1 MGRALYI
8 ACSCAALLLGSW
20 GCDSSFDPKGP
31 YTEKVAVYSILSTSS
46 DTQYVR
52 VFTSYNPS
60 GFDPLENTADN
71 ALRNAQVTITQNGD
85 VTAFR
90 DTIITR
96 YDKSRYNGDI
106 PAYVAYPFRAEQGKT
121 YQLSVDVPSRGK
133 MTGTLTI
140 PEKGSLFL
148 TNPYVLKSPTAYEED
163 LLLVIRITRP
173 TRGYLV
179 RFYLNFDVL
188 ENGVWVSRRAEVP
201 SSVRTQGDEM
211 ELLYP
216 KLIRRTTTPSPIRP
230 EEQENV
236 LFSRSG
242 YRAALA
248 QIYLQYTSPKVRLTS
263 GVFILTQV
271 EPNLYN
277 YYNIVSGFQD
287 EFSIRTDLPD
297 YSSIQGGLGIFGAM
311 AIDSTVIEIPQN

>member
-1 MGRALYI
+1 MPRELYI
-8 ACSCAALLLGSW
+8 ACSCAALLLGLG
-20 GCDSSFDPKGP
+20 GCDSSFDPRGP

-52 VFTSYNPS
+52 VYTSYNPS
-60 GFDPLENTADN
+60 GFNPLENTADN
-71 ALRNAQVTITQNGD
+71 ALRNAQVKITQNG
-85 VTAFR
+85 VLTQFR

-96 YDKSRYNGDI
+96 YDKSRYTTDI

-133 MTGTLTI
+133 MTGTLTV

-148 TNPYVLKSPTAYEED
+148 TNSYVLKNPNAYDEN

-179 RFYLNFDVL
+179 LFYLEYDLF
-188 ENGVWVSRRAEVP
+188 ENGIWLPRRMEVP
-201 SSVRTQGDEM
+201 RTVIVRGQE
-211 ELLYP
+211 EEFIYP
-216 KLIRRTTTPSPIRP
+216 QLVRRTTTPSPIRP

-236 LFSRSG
+236 VFSRVA
-242 YRAALA
+242 YRTIVA
-248 QIYLQYTSPKVRLTS
+248 QLYSQYASSRVRLRS
-263 GVFILTQV
+263 ALFVLKQV
-271 EPNLYN
+271 ELNLYN
-277 YYNIVSGFQD
+277 YYNIVNGFRD

-297 YSSIQGGLGIFGAM
+297 YTSIQGGLGVFGAM
-311 AIDSTVIEIPQN
+311 TEDSIVVDIPQN